1 MALTI
6 EIDSF
11 SSGENQVWAGVV
23 ILRALGED
31 LFRAPLPASGGL
43 LAIFE
48 VPWLVEASPRTW
60 SSSSLAVLP
69 GLMSVFK
76 FPLFIRTPVIGLG
89 AHSTQS
95 SSV

>member
-1 MALTI
+1 M
-6 EIDSF
+6 
-11 SSGENQVWAGVV
+11 

-43 LAIFE
+43 LAIFDA
-48 VPWLVEASPRTW
+48 PCLGEASPHTW

-69 GLMSVFK
+69 GLMFVFK

-89 AHSTQS
+89 AHSTHTQCDFVLS
-95 SSV
+95 H